1 MINDFFSNIIYFILE
16 PEFRGILLFV
26 RNIFI
31 LVSLLM
37 IVGII
42 ILLIKGSW
50 FKAYLIEDVVETFTK
65 MPYGKKKT
73 LTYWNKIK
81 ERINSNRED
90 EYKLAIIEADDL
102 LDRVLEKMGYKG
114 DTLTDK
120 LKQVSEAI
128 IPNIDKVWEAHKL
141 RNNIVH
147 DPDYIVNFDLAKRAI
162 GIYEKTFQDL
172 EVI

>member
-1 MINDFFSNIIYFILE
+1 M
-16 PEFRGILLFV
+16 
-26 RNIFI
+26 
-31 LVSLLM
+31 
-37 IVGII
+37 
-42 ILLIKGSW
+42 
-50 FKAYLIEDVVETFTK
+50 
-65 MPYGKKKT
+65 
-73 LTYWNKIK
+73 
-81 ERINSNRED
+81 
-90 EYKLAIIEADDL
+90 
-102 LDRVLEKMGYKG
+102 DRVLKKMGYKG